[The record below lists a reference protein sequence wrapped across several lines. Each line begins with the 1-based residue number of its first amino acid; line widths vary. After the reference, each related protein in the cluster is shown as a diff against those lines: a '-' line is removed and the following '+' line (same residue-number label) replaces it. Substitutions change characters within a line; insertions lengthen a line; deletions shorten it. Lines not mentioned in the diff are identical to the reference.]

1 LYQKWIYPVD
11 KKRTNEFG
19 TTGDGSGPVDEDQPA
34 IEPNVQEAAASS
46 QHPKSE

>member
-19 TTGDGSGPVDEDQPA
+19 TTGDGTAPEDENLATPIAPSAVTQTT
-34 IEPNVQEAAASS
+34 
-46 QHPKSE
+46 HPKSE